1 MKNKLTKGDEKRLAA
16 FLAKHQRDGA
26 LTLLETKGFLL
37 MVACCPELILPSE
50 WLSMAVGEDTV
61 YASQAEAQDMLG
73 NLFALS
79 NQINRQVTEGKP
91 KLPPECRILPDP
103 LKNFE
108 PPAPIHQWSHGFMK
122 AYSWLRETW
131 ETALEGEALELFSMN
146 LFVLGAPANR
156 RAFEEAVQE
165 KPPEEQRA
173 LAKSILEKMPE
184 VLQGFATASRFL
196 RDMEHPHPPESD
208 HVH

>member
-1 MKNKLTKGDEKRLAA
+1 MKNKLTKGDEKRLAV
-16 FLAKHQRDGA
+16 FLVRHRHDGA

-50 WLSMAVGEDTV
+50 WLPIVVGEDTV
-61 YASQAEAQDMLG
+61 YASQAEAQDLLG

-108 PPAPIHQWSHGFMK
+108 SPAPIHQWSHGFME
-122 AYSWLRETW
+122 AYSWLKETW
-131 ETALEGEALELFSMN
+131 EVALEGEALEQLNMGLFMLS
-146 LFVLGAPANR
+146 APASR
-156 RAFEEAVQE
+156 HQGCSMLDAF
-165 KPPEEQRA
+165 
-173 LAKSILEKMPE
+173 
-184 VLQGFATASRFL
+184 
-196 RDMEHPHPPESD
+196 
-208 HVH
+208 